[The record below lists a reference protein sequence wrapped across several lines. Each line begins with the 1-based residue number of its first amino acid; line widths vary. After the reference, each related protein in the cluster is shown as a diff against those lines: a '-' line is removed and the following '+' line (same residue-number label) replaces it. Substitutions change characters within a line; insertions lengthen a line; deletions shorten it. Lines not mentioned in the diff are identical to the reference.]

1 MGMDIDMDTDMYTGT
16 GTGMNTG
23 TGMDTGIGMRHR
35 YSDESLAINVFWA
48 FLPQKIIMML
58 PVN

>member
-16 GTGMNTG
+16 GTGMDTR
-23 TGMDTGIGMRHR
+23 TGIGMRHR
-35 YSDESLAINVFWA
+35 YGDEQLAINVFWA
-48 FLPQKIIMML
+48 FWPQKIIMML

>member
-1 MGMDIDMDTDMYTGT
+1 MGMDTS
-16 GTGMNTG
+16 TG
-23 TGMDTGIGMRHR
+23 TGMDTDAGTGIGMRHR

-48 FLPQKIIMML
+48 FWPQKIIMML